1 MTEMER
7 KVAVIVGY
15 QLRLLLLA
23 VTFATA
29 IQIDNRLVQ
38 PQHDCFE
45 RIALGAMLPF
55 EKTFRNSDTNSLKI
69 CETLCL
75 NDKECQTFAF
85 GISGRGNGTCQL
97 SANTIDATKSRPVG
111 TIFDP
116 DFDLYARKY
125 NCFLDGPTNPPPK
138 PGGLGIFPN
147 GEPGGGPQR
156 QPPPP
161 SAPQPP
167 SGGGFPP
174 PGIIERPG
182 PPVFGPPVS
191 SAGIDAPTTAN
202 GGFVDTSRPTSEYGT
217 TAPGTTG
224 YGQTN
229 GETLPETTAPAEEFY
244 TTKDHSNPSSG
255 GGGGN
260 GGNPYLP
267 TSTAA
272 GPQYSLVTGERL
284 PPTQPGATMPDREG
298 ATKYPPDYRPTYGG
312 GSGPSKPANYPYQFP
327 MLYETHYP
335 LPNDKNGYPEIYAQN
350 VPTLDNNYLR
360 PEYGGTSFGTRPS
373 APAGSTPPAGPSGG
387 SGYGGVVQ
395 RPSTGG
401 GGAAGSN
408 DYTNNGANNPSGYRP
423 SNGYGNDGGQ
433 IHRPSSPGTSGYGGQ
448 PVRPSAQGP
457 SSGPSGYG
465 VVRPAPA
472 PPVAQSGPSSGAGY
486 NVHEDKL
493 DLHPL
498 TISKRP
504 CYRRV
509 LAGKRVAPHW
519 VRRTLICERVED
531 CQRECGDERR
541 FSCEGFNYRLDPT
554 GRGQGDCE
562 LIDQPLSQ
570 IDLYSSPHQRDSNL
584 IRDADYDYYE
594 RDRSASSNCR
604 PSCKDCMLKPFRP
617 TLEFV
622 RPTTY
627 RPHHPES
634 YKPYPSEHH
643 TYEEDHRYKPSVI
656 TALDKYRPPM
666 YPSRPEF
673 ERYSPSSSYYPPPP
687 PLPPPASAPLD
698 SYRPAPP
705 PYKPPSYGGSDID
718 RYGTLDHGFFKPY
731 ETRPDYP
738 RPLHHEDIRPAHRPR
753 HPYEDR
759 DPPAGHPAPPGPP
772 SHVATVQQYG
782 SKPSTFI
789 PYLIGQNIHKNGGI
803 YGGSYG
809 PSFNVDSYKSISDY
823 WGLRNEIK
831 RYDSPSFNYFELRND
846 HHFDDNNVWS
856 YGGSKYGY
864 EEDHHLLQHPY
875 AVEHHR
881 PSGFGPQ
888 QWIRRPSHEE
898 CSVKSSEG
906 FRLHKGVV
914 KYALNTPTVI
924 ECERMCYSE
933 TRFRCHTFS
942 YRYSA
947 VSRENCLL
955 CDRPFNLLDFYADLE
970 PDRDYDIYSMSDDAK
985 TCHPELNHP
994 RRDYNAQCFIRV
1006 IDSARFFK
1014 SIVRDSLTVRSIGEC
1029 ELECIKAAKFTCR
1042 AFTYSFGP
1050 NAVNAVID
1058 NCQLSD
1064 WPVRD
1069 MDKDRHLVPDESFD
1083 VFERASYG
1091 QGCEIQPIIDDKHSK
1106 KFCYLGYGSPAKLL
1120 SSAIKKVTSVNT
1132 ELDCKN
1138 ECVRLREGT
1147 HFKCLSFS
1155 FSAQASTYNC
1165 EMSDLDQSE
1174 LKLGV
1179 HYAHTNDRDFWL
1191 FAWNPFDYTC
1201 RDKITTISGGTRANH
1216 DRRIDVLREPG
1227 DGSRRQYTVSGKPC
1241 RLGTK
1246 CERNKI
1252 TGFYS
1257 CEIEG
1262 GEIGS
1267 WDYCCKT
1274 EHPCGYSHGFDYP
1287 WCFVGDAPDQW
1298 RKCSDKYFPKKQHDT
1313 RYQDANKKGEI
1324 YQPPPK
1330 PGGLRHLDGDGV
1342 TAPAE
1347 LWPVTYLYEKGPPN
1361 ATEISN
1367 HVIDCKKD
1375 KC

>member
-7 KVAVIVGY
+7 KAVTIVGC
-15 QLRLLLLA
+15 QPGLLLVLLLT
-23 VTFATA
+23 VTLATA

-116 DFDLYARKY
+116 DFDLYTRKY

-138 PGGLGIFPN
+138 PGGLGVF
-147 GEPGGGPQR
+147 PGGGEFPPGGGAPGPQR
-156 QPPPP
+156 PPP
-161 SAPQPP
+161 SS
-167 SGGGFPP
+167 SGGSFPP
-174 PGIIERPG
+174 PGLIDRPG
-182 PPVFGPPVS
+182 PPVFEP
-191 SAGIDAPTTAN
+191 PTTAN
-202 GGFVDTSRPTSEYGT
+202 GGFVDTSRPNGNGDYGGTAPTSGS
-217 TAPGTTG
+217 TAPGTT

-229 GETLPETTAPAEEFY
+229 GETLPETTAPAEEYY
-244 TTKDHSNPSSG
+244 TTKDNGHSTG
-255 GGGGN
+255 GGS
-260 GGNPYLP
+260 PYLP

-272 GPQYSLVTGERL
+272 ATGPHYGLGGSGQT
-284 PPTQPGATMPDREG
+284 GATMPDRENP
-298 ATKYPPDYRPTYGG
+298 TKYPMELRPPYGQSAPG
-312 GSGPSKPANYPYQFP
+312 PGGPSKPGTYPYQFP
-327 MLYETHYP
+327 MLYETNYP
-335 LPNDKNGYPEIYAQN
+335 LPNKQTNSGFPEIYAQN

-360 PEYGGTSFGTRPS
+360 PEYGGTSFGRPLGPS
-373 APAGSTPPAGPSGG
+373 GSTPPIEN
-387 SGYGGVVQ
+387 GYGGVQ
-395 RPSTGG
+395 RPSAGGSTGYGTGG
-401 GGAAGSN
+401 GSVVL
-408 DYTNNGANNPSGYRP
+408 
-423 SNGYGNDGGQ
+423 Q
-433 IHRPSSPGTSGYGGQ
+433 KPSSPGSASGGGYAG
-448 PVRPSAQGP
+448 PVRPSGP
-457 SSGPSGYG
+457 TGPTGTGYG

-472 PPVAQSGPSSGAGY
+472 PPVQPSSGGSYHEANGPDQHKPPA
-486 NVHEDKL
+486 VH
-493 DLHPL
+493 
-498 TISKRP
+498 KRP

-509 LAGKRVAPHW
+509 LAGKRVAPQW

-594 RDRSASSNCR
+594 RDRSASANCR
-604 PSCKDCMLKPFRP
+604 PTCKDCVLKPFRP
-617 TLEFV
+617 ALEFV

-627 RPHHPES
+627 RPSHHPES
-634 YKPYPSEHH
+634 YKPFPAE
-643 TYEEDHRYKPSVI
+643 YEEDHYKPAI
-656 TALDKYRPPM
+656 TAIDKYRPPM
-666 YPSRPEF
+666 YSRPEF
-673 ERYSPSSSYYPPPP
+673 ERYSPSSGYYPPPP
-687 PLPPPASAPLD
+687 PVD
-698 SYRPAPP
+698 SYRPALTF
-705 PYKPPSYGGSDID
+705 KPQYGAEID
-718 RYGTLDHGFFKPY
+718 RYGTLEHGGIYKPTY
-731 ETRPDYP
+731 DRHEYP
-738 RPLHHEDIRPAHRPR
+738 HRPLLPHHEELRPLHRPR

-759 DPPAGHPAPPGPP
+759 DPPATAPV
-772 SHVATVQQYG
+772 STSQQYG
-782 SKPSTFI
+782 NGKPATFI
-789 PYLIGQNIHKNGGI
+789 PYLIGQSIHKNGGV

-809 PSFNVDSYKSISDY
+809 GGGGDSYKSISDY

-831 RYDSPSFNYFELRND
+831 RYDSPAFNYFELRND
-846 HHFDDNNVWS
+846 RDHFDDNSVWS

-864 EEDHHLLQHPY
+864 DPDPSYHPSVVPYERDHQPPPPPPAPTVFVDRGH
-875 AVEHHR
+875 
-881 PSGFGPQ
+881 FGQ

-933 TRFRCHTFS
+933 SRFRCLTFS
-942 YRYSA
+942 YRYST

-985 TCHPELNHP
+985 TCHPEPSHP

-1029 ELECIKAAKFTCR
+1029 ELECIKASKFTCR

-1050 NAVNAVID
+1050 NAINAVID

-1091 QGCEIQPIIDDKHSK
+1091 QGCEIQPIVDDKHNK

-1138 ECVRLREGT
+1138 ECIRLREAT

-1155 FSAQASTYNC
+1155 FGSQASTYNC

-1179 HYAHTNDRDFWL
+1179 HYAHTTDRDFWL

-1201 RDKITTISGGTRANH
+1201 RDKITTISGGTRTNH
-1216 DRRIDVLREPG
+1216 DRRVDIFREPG
-1227 DGSRRQYTVSGKPC
+1227 DGSWRQYTVTGKPC
-1241 RLGTK
+1241 RYGTK

-1257 CEIEG
+1257 CELEG
-1262 GEIGS
+1262 GEVGS
-1267 WDYCCKT
+1267 WDYCCKAD
-1274 EHPCGYSHGFDYP
+1274 HPCGYSRGFEYP

-1298 RKCSDKYFPKKQHDT
+1298 RKCSDKYFPKKQHDS
-1313 RYQDANKKGEI
+1313 RYQDKNKKGEV
-1324 YQPPPK
+1324 YQPPPQ
-1330 PGGLRHLDGDGV
+1330 PGGLKHLDDGV
-1342 TAPAE
+1342 TAPAQ
-1347 LWPVTYLYEKGPPN
+1347 LWPVTYLYAEGPPN
-1361 ATEISN
+1361 ATEISSN
-1367 HVIDCKKD
+1367 VVDCKKEQ
-1375 KC
+1375 C

>member
-7 KVAVIVGY
+7 KAAIIVGY
-15 QLRLLLLA
+15 QLGLILLTA
-23 VTFATA
+23 TFATA

-38 PQHDCFE
+38 PQYDCFE

-97 SANTIDATKSRPVG
+97 SANTIDNTNSRPVG

-116 DFDLYARKY
+116 DFDLYSRKY

-147 GEPGGGPQR
+147 GELQPGGGPQR

-161 SAPQPP
+161 PPPPPTGSA
-167 SGGGFPP
+167 FPP
-174 PGIIERPG
+174 PSIIERPG

-191 SAGIDAPTTAN
+191 AGGIDSPTTSN
-202 GGFVDTSRPTSEYGT
+202 GGFVEPSRPTGQFGGT
-217 TAPGTTG
+217 ATPVGSTSPGTT
-224 YGQTN
+224 YGQT
-229 GETLPETTAPAEEFY
+229 EEALPETTAPAEEFY
-244 TTKDHSNPSSG
+244 STKDHSHSTQ
-255 GGGGN
+255 N
-260 GGNPYLP
+260 GGSPYHP

-272 GPQYSLVTGERL
+272 GPQYSLTAGERL
-284 PPTQPGATMPDREG
+284 PPTQPAGTIPDRENP
-298 ATKYPPDYRPTYGG
+298 TKYPLDLRPQYGSVSGPGTGG
-312 GSGPSKPANYPYQFP
+312 GAGGPSKPGNYPYHYP
-327 MLYETHYP
+327 MLYETNYP
-335 LPNDKNGYPEIYAQN
+335 LPNNKNGYPEIYAQN

-360 PEYGGTSFGTRPS
+360 PEYGGTSFGRPSGPSGATPSIGSGNGASGYGGAQRPSSSGSTGYGTGSGGPIQRPPPSGPSAYGGQVGRPS
-373 APAGSTPPAGPSGG
+373 APA
-387 SGYGGVVQ
+387 
-395 RPSTGG
+395 TGN
-401 GGAAGSN
+401 A
-408 DYTNNGANNPSGYRP
+408 
-423 SNGYGNDGGQ
+423 
-433 IHRPSSPGTSGYGGQ
+433 H
-448 PVRPSAQGP
+448 
-457 SSGPSGYG
+457 SGYG
-465 VVRPAPA
+465 VVRPGPA
-472 PPVAQSGPSSGAGY
+472 PPVIQSGPSAGGGY

-493 DLHPL
+493 ELHPS
-498 TISKRP
+498 TPSKRP

-584 IRDADYDYYE
+584 IRDPDYDYYE
-594 RDRSASSNCR
+594 RDRSATANCR
-604 PSCKDCMLKPFRP
+604 PSCKDCMVKPFRP
-617 TLEFV
+617 ALEFI

-627 RPHHPES
+627 RPHHPEN
-634 YKPYPSEHH
+634 YKPYPSEPHP
-643 TYEEDHRYKPSVI
+643 YDEDRYKPPI
-656 TALDKYRPPM
+656 TAIDKYRPPM
-666 YPSRPEF
+666 YARPPEF
-673 ERYSPSSSYYPPPP
+673 DRYSPSSSYYPPPP
-687 PLPPPASAPLD
+687 PPPPLPSPVE
-698 SYRPAPP
+698 SYRPSIS
-705 PYKPPSYGGSDID
+705 YKPQYGSEID
-718 RYGTLDHGFFKPY
+718 RYGTLDHGFFKVPY
-731 ETRPDYP
+731 DRHEYP
-738 RPLHHEDIRPAHRPR
+738 KPLHHEDIRPVHRPR

-759 DPPAGHPAPPGPP
+759 DSAPPPAGA
-772 SHVATVQQYG
+772 HVSTGQQYG
-782 SKPSTFI
+782 HKPNTFI
-789 PYLIGQNIHKNGGI
+789 PYLIGQNIHKNGGV

-809 PSFNVDSYKSISDY
+809 PSFNTDSYKSISDY

-864 EEDHHLLQHPY
+864 EESYPSAVVPFDRDHHQHPY
-875 AVEHHR
+875 GEHHR
-881 PSGFGPQ
+881 VNFGQ

-914 KYALNTPTVI
+914 KYALNTPTVV

-933 TRFRCHTFS
+933 SRFRCHTFS

-985 TCHPELNHP
+985 TCHPEPGPP

-1029 ELECIKAAKFTCR
+1029 ELECIKATKFTCR

-1050 NAVNAVID
+1050 NSINAVID

-1069 MDKDRHLVPDESFD
+1069 MDKDRHLVPDETFD

-1091 QGCEIQPIIDDKHSK
+1091 QGCEIQPIIDDKHNK

-1138 ECVRLREGT
+1138 ECIRLREST

-1155 FSAQASTYNC
+1155 FSSQASTYNC

-1201 RDKITTISGGTRANH
+1201 RDKITTISSGSTTRMNH
-1216 DRRIDVLREPG
+1216 DRRIDIFREPG
-1227 DGSRRQYTVSGKPC
+1227 DGSWRQYTVSGKPC

-1267 WDYCCKT
+1267 WDYCCKA
-1274 EHPCGYSHGFDYP
+1274 EHPCGYSQGFDYP
-1287 WCFVGDAPDQW
+1287 WCYVGDAPDQW
-1298 RKCSDKYFPKKQHDT
+1298 RKCSDKYFPKKQHDS
-1313 RYQDANKKGEI
+1313 RYQNKNKKGEI

-1330 PGGLRHLDGDGV
+1330 PGGLRHLDDV

-1361 ATEISN
+1361 ATEISSN
-1367 HVIDCKKD
+1367 VIDCKKD

>member
-7 KVAVIVGY
+7 KVALRNGCYY
-15 QLRLLLLA
+15 QLAVLWLTVTLA
-23 VTFATA
+23 TG

-147 GEPGGGPQR
+147 GELGPGGGPQR
-156 QPPPP
+156 QPGPQQPPPQQQQPPPPTGGGSFPPP
-161 SAPQPP
+161 S
-167 SGGGFPP
+167 
-174 PGIIERPG
+174 IIDRPG
-182 PPVFGPPVS
+182 PPVFGPSGVPTS
-191 SAGIDAPTTAN
+191 SGIDLPTTIN
-202 GGFVDTSRPTSEYGT
+202 GGFVDTSRPTSGST
-217 TAPGTTG
+217 VPGTTG
-224 YGQTN
+224 TYGPTS

-244 TTKDHSNPSSG
+244 TTKDSHSHPT
-255 GGGGN
+255 

-272 GPQYSLVTGERL
+272 TGPHYGLATGGDRYS
-284 PPTQPGATMPDREG
+284 PSQPGPGPTGMPDRENP
-298 ATKYPPDYRPTYGG
+298 TKYPFDQRPSYGG
-312 GSGPSKPANYPYQFP
+312 VVSGSGGPSKPGTYPYTFP
-327 MLYETHYP
+327 MLYETNYP
-335 LPNDKNGYPEIYAQN
+335 LPNKQNGYPEIYAQN

-360 PEYGGTSFGTRPS
+360 PEYGGTSFGGRPGQGG
-373 APAGSTPPAGPSGG
+373 PTGSTPTIGSGPSGYG
-387 SGYGGVVQ
+387 GIQRPSSSGSSGYGGV
-395 RPSTGG
+395 GG
-401 GGAAGSN
+401 G
-408 DYTNNGANNPSGYRP
+408 NPTGIRP
-423 SNGYGNDGGQ
+423 PASV
-433 IHRPSSPGTSGYGGQ
+433 SSPGSSGYGVVDRG
-448 PVRPSAQGP
+448 PARPSGP
-457 SSGPSGYG
+457 VQTSGYG
-465 VVRPAPA
+465 VVRPVPPPPPPPA
-472 PPVAQSGPSSGAGY
+472 TAVGGY
-486 NVHEDKL
+486 HVHEDKP
-493 DLHPL
+493 DPHTP
-498 TISKRP
+498 THSTQTSHKRP

-531 CQRECGDERR
+531 CQRECGEERR

-584 IRDADYDYYE
+584 IRDPDYDYYE
-594 RDRSASSNCR
+594 RDRSASANCR
-604 PSCKDCMLKPFRP
+604 SSCKDCVLKPFRP

-627 RPHHPES
+627 RPHHPEN
-634 YKPYPSEHH
+634 YKPFPADPHP
-643 TYEEDHRYKPSVI
+643 YEEDRYKPI
-656 TALDKYRPPM
+656 TAIDKYRPPM
-666 YPSRPEF
+666 YVRPEF
-673 ERYSPSSSYYPPPP
+673 ERYSPPSGPYYPPPP
-687 PLPPPASAPLD
+687 APPAD
-698 SYRPAPP
+698 SYRPSISLKPQYGAEIDRYGSLDHAGP
-705 PYKPPSYGGSDID
+705 PYKPYD
-718 RYGTLDHGFFKPY
+718 RH
-731 ETRPDYP
+731 EYP
-738 RPLHHEDIRPAHRPR
+738 RPISHEDIRPIHRPR

-759 DPPAGHPAPPGPP
+759 DSPPPAPVPQIST
-772 SHVATVQQYG
+772 SHQYG
-782 SKPSTFI
+782 SKPGTFI
-789 PYLIGQNIHKNGGI
+789 PYLIGQSIHKNGGI

-809 PSFNVDSYKSISDY
+809 PSFNTDSYKSISDY

-831 RYDSPSFNYFELRND
+831 RYDSPTFNYFELRND
-846 HHFDDNNVWS
+846 HPFDDSNVWS

-864 EEDHHLLQHPY
+864 EDHY
-875 AVEHHR
+875 
-881 PSGFGPQ
+881 PSAIVPFDRDQYVDRGHIGQ

-933 TRFRCHTFS
+933 SRFRCLTFS

-985 TCHPELNHP
+985 TCHPEPSHP

-1006 IDSARFFK
+1006 VDSARFFK

-1029 ELECIKAAKFTCR
+1029 ELECIKASKFTCR

-1050 NAVNAVID
+1050 NSINAVID

-1091 QGCEIQPIIDDKHSK
+1091 QGCEIQPIVDDKHNK

-1138 ECVRLREGT
+1138 ECVRLREST

-1155 FSAQASTYNC
+1155 FSSQASTYNC

-1179 HYAHTNDRDFWL
+1179 HYAHTTDRDFWL

-1201 RDKITTISGGTRANH
+1201 RDKITTISGGTRMNH
-1216 DRRIDVLREPG
+1216 DRRVDIYREPG
-1227 DGSRRQYTVSGKPC
+1227 DGSWRQYTVSGKPC
-1241 RLGTK
+1241 RIGTK

-1267 WDYCCKT
+1267 WDYCCKAD
-1274 EHPCGYSHGFDYP
+1274 HPCGYSRGFDYP

-1298 RKCSDKYFPKKQHDT
+1298 RKCSDKYFPKKQHDS
-1313 RYQDANKKGEI
+1313 RYQNKNKKGEI
-1324 YQPPPK
+1324 YQPPPQ
-1330 PGGLRHLDGDGV
+1330 PGGLRHLDDV

-1347 LWPVTYLYEKGPPN
+1347 LWPVTYLYETGPPN
-1361 ATEISN
+1361 ATEISSN
-1367 HVIDCKKD
+1367 VIDCKKD
-1375 KC
+1375 TC